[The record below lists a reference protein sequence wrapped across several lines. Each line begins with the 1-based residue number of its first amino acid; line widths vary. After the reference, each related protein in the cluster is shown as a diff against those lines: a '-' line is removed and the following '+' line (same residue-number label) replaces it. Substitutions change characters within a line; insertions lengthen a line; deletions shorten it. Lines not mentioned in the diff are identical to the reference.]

1 MLSRYCCSRAGMTL
15 PLEGAKQAAGEA
27 ANGQFFEVAGA
38 DHQAAGTDVG
48 YVGPR
53 VKAFLDSVAV
63 QETV

>member
-1 MLSRYCCSRAGMTL
+1 MTL

-27 ANGQFFEVAGA
+27 ANGQFFEVPGA